1 MAVTVENG
9 APRKVVET
17 DKAKR
22 IVEAM
27 RRSVAQRGMAGSTFD
42 HVAREAGVSRG
53 LLHYYFGTK
62 EQLLIEVVRHDCELR
77 LELLQAQLAGARTAD
92 DFIGLMA
99 RQLERTVREDSDF
112 VMLMFE
118 LFTLSRRNAEIAAE
132 YAQLMRRTREQVAG
146 ILAGARR
153 EGVIALNAE
162 PDTVA
167 EILFVLADG
176 FALRM
181 LTEPERDFGAT
192 LAAAVEWARTLIV
205 D

>member
-1 MAVTVENG
+1 MPAAAATI
-9 APRKVVET
+9 ET
-17 DKAKR
+17 GKSQR

-62 EQLLIEVVRHDCELR
+62 EQLLIEAVRHDCELR
-77 LELLQAQLAGARTAD
+77 MQLLQAQLADARTAE
-92 DFIGLMA
+92 DFTGLLA
-99 RQLERTVREDSDF
+99 QQLERTVREEPDF
-112 VMLMFE
+112 VTLMFE
-118 LFTLSRRNAEIAAE
+118 VFTLSRRNEDIAAE
-132 YAQLMRRTREQVAG
+132 YVQLMRSTRDQVAG
-146 ILAGARR
+146 MLADAQR
-153 EGVIALNAE
+153 EGVIALGAD

-167 EILFVLADG
+167 ELLFVLADG

-181 LTEPERDFGAT
+181 LTEPDRDFEAA
-192 LAAAVEWARTLIV
+192 LAAGMGCVRTLIG